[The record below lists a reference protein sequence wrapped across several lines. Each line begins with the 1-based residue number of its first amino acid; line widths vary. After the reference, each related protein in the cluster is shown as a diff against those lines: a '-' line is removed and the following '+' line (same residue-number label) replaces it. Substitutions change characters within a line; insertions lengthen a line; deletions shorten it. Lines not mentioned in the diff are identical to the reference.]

1 VFAYMRNW
9 ENETILVVNNFYGE
23 EVTVGFDLKTVGN
36 VEVLI
41 SNYKDS
47 QLTLD
52 ELTLRPYESVVY
64 YVR

>member
-1 VFAYMRNW
+1 L
-9 ENETILVVNNFYGE
+9 LVVNNFYGE
-23 EVTVGFDLKTVGN
+23 EVTVGLDFEATGN
-36 VEVLI
+36 VEILI

-47 QLTLD
+47 QRTLD